1 MDIIAYEY
9 LKEGMIKYNEDNGK
23 PYGNS
28 IVGYAPKSP
37 TYPLT
42 VFDEIRNTANS
53 AYNTCFERLSSLGFS
68 VRIQAKKKGTV
79 DNKQTIAREIAQFI
93 DRYLTAFNLTRIS
106 YNANPSVNDDSI
118 YEVIMTYSGNL
129 HENRRKFI

>member
-1 MDIIAYEY
+1 MDILTYEG
-9 LKEGMIKYNEDNGK
+9 LKEGMKSYNEKYGK

-28 IVGYAPKSP
+28 IVGKSPKNP

-42 VFDEIRNTANS
+42 IFNEIRNVSTSINS
-53 AYNTCFERLSSLGFS
+53 VADRVGSMGYS
-68 VRIQAKKKGTV
+68 VRIEAKNKGKIE
-79 DNKQTIAREIAQFI
+79 NQTIAREIAQFI
-93 DRYLTAFNLTRIS
+93 NRYLEHFNLLRIS
-106 YNANPSVNDDSI
+106 YNENPSVNDDSI

>member
-1 MDIIAYEY
+1 MDILAYEY
-9 LKEGMIKYNEDNGK
+9 LYEGMKKYNEDNGK

-28 IVGYAPKSP
+28 IVGYAPKTP

-53 AYNTCFERLSSLGFS
+53 AYNTCFERVSSTGYS
-68 VRIQAKKKGTV
+68 VRISAKKKGNV
-79 DNKQTIAREIAQFI
+79 EKQTIAREISQFI
-93 DRYLTAFNLTRIS
+93 DRYLTSFNLTRIS

-118 YEVIMTYSGNL
+118 YEIIMTYSGNL

>member
-1 MDIIAYEY
+1 MDILTYEF
-9 LKEGMIKYNEDNGK
+9 LKEGMIKYNDDNGK

-28 IVGYAPKSP
+28 IVGYAPKTP

-42 VFDEIRNTANS
+42 VFDEIRNISNS
-53 AYNTCFERLSSLGFS
+53 AYNTCFERVSSLGFS
-68 VRIQAKKKGTV
+68 VRISAKTKGKI
-79 DNKQTIAREIAQFI
+79 DKQTIAREIAQFI